1 MKWDGFFGRKNMDKF
16 EQLKFRSKKWQYPLL
31 VFLVTWIFLWGWMWL
46 IQRIYPTDISPDAVL
61 RPYMGVTPETNPW
74 LAVWQRWDVL
84 HYQAIAERGYQ
95 AFETSLFTPPLYPV
109 LIRLVS
115 LPLKGN
121 TLLAGLIVSAVFCA
135 ASFITFHRLAQFEL
149 GDRQLADRTVFY
161 FAIFPT
167 SFFLFAP
174 YTESLFMLGAVSCL
188 LALRQNKWLVAG
200 AWGMLAACSRLTGMI
215 MLFPITWAAW
225 EHWKRTREWKAWLA
239 PALTLFAAILFPL
252 YSWLGLRKSIF
263 APFEAQSARFHGGF
277 TLPGL
282 NMLAALRQFFLNR
295 YAFTNFWD
303 LVFMLIFL
311 GCGFL
316 VWKQLPRL
324 YGIYYFGFIVIYLTR
339 IADIY
344 PLLSMMRY
352 VLALFPAFLVLAR
365 YGQNPITHRV
375 IIFIF
380 LLGLLFFSAQFAIWG
395 WVG

>member
-1 MKWDGFFGRKNMDKF
+1 MDKL
-16 EQLKFRSKKWQYPLL
+16 EQLKFRSKTWQFPLL

-61 RPYMGVTPETNPW
+61 RPYMGVTPETNSW
-74 LAVWQRWDVL
+74 LEVWQRWDVL

-95 AFETSLFTPPLYPV
+95 AFETALFTPPLYPI

-115 LPLKGN
+115 LTLYDN
-121 TLLAGLIVSAVFCA
+121 TLLAGLIVSALFCA

-149 GDRQLADRTVFY
+149 GSRQLADRTVFY

-188 LALRQNKWLVAG
+188 LALRQNKWLAAG
-200 AWGMLAACSRLTGMI
+200 AWGMLAASSRLTGMV
-215 MLFPITWAAW
+215 MLLPITWAAW
-225 EHWKRTREWKAWLA
+225 GHWKRTREWKAWLA
-239 PALTLFAAILFPL
+239 PSLTLFAAILFPL
-252 YSWLGLRKSIF
+252 YTWLGLGKSIF

-277 TLPGL
+277 TIPGL
-282 NMLAALRQFFLNR
+282 NMLAALRQIFLNR

-324 YGIYYFGFIVIYLTR
+324 YGIYYFAFVVIYLMR

-375 IIFIF
+375 ISFTF